1 MKSVAKNIIHAPKK
15 GIFVTSTKQKEERSI
30 LRSIRSIGRSTMAPK
45 RPDGFKKSSSNEEF
59 TKNKLNAQA
68 SLHKPNTLGYE
79 SDTNVVPSPSQNEK
93 QNTANLKSTTERK
106 KGVFVALV

>member
-1 MKSVAKNIIHAPKK
+1 
-15 GIFVTSTKQKEERSI
+15 
-30 LRSIRSIGRSTMAPK
+30 MAPK

-93 QNTANLKSTTERK
+93 QNTANLKATTQTNQQTNHQTNRHTKERNREKQNKERRKERTTERK